1 MPLFKNHGRQ
11 WPLWAYQEI
20 PLADLA
26 TGVAIEA
33 IDLPRDAVVVD
44 GFVEVTVAFDDT
56 TTATLSIGDAAL
68 ATRYATTVNLKT
80 LGATKIAVANL
91 GFAYPSGGAV
101 TVSPAFG
108 TDDNTVGTVRVAIAY
123 LSYGKAN
130 ENQPI

>member
-11 WPLWAYQEI
+11 YPLWAYQEI
-20 PLADLA
+20 ALADLA
-26 TGVAIEA
+26 TGVEIEA
-33 IDLPRDAVVVD
+33 VDVPRDAVIVD

-56 TTATLSIGDAAL
+56 TTATLSVGDAAL
-68 ATRYATTVNLKT
+68 ATRYATTVDLKT
-80 LGATKIAVANL
+80 LGITKMAVAAL

-108 TDDNTVGTVRVAIAY
+108 TDDNTVGTARIGIAY
-123 LSYGKAN
+123 LSYAKAN